1 MSRNQTTSSRSTTVI
16 VKKIRKEKRK
26 RDCELGS
33 KCPYKDE
40 YQHQLEY
47 DHGLVQSE
55 KGKTTKST
63 SAFRPFGGKC
73 YKLGQSSGI

>member
-1 MSRNQTTSSRSTTVI
+1 MSRNQTSSRSTKVI

-47 DHGLVQSE
+47 DHHGLVQSE
-55 KGKTTKST
+55 KGKTTKSRKKKSRKT
-63 SAFRPFGGKC
+63 VNKNTIN
-73 YKLGQSSGI
+73 YKT